1 MATQNPDGTFTVSK
15 EDYESLL
22 DDSAKLNSLING
34 GVDNWEWYWEAL
46 EEYRTWKGDEEDE

>member
-1 MATQNPDGTFTVSK
+1 MGTVTISK
-15 EDYESLL
+15 EEYEKLL

-46 EEYRTWKGDEEDE
+46 AEYRQWKGEEDE